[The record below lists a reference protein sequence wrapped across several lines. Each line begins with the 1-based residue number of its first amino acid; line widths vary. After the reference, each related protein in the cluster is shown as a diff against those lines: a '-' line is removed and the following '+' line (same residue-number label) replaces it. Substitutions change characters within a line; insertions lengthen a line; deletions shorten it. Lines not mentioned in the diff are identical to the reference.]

1 MSVQISGRT
10 VSVSNLTII
19 DREGK
24 VTIHGQDE
32 TNVSNVV
39 VDEQVSSASE
49 PVSPNPCTP
58 VPLPQR
64 VFRIVPIE
72 DAARGRW
79 DAGRLAVGESEEEI
93 RTREGVAGG
102 VFVELMTEHHR
113 HRLHLDGLI
122 QRRWMREEDAREE
135 RMMKRRREFVAA
147 LTGER
152 DQISTVG
159 GG

>member
-1 MSVQISGRT
+1 MS
-10 VSVSNLTII
+10 
-19 DREGK
+19 
-24 VTIHGQDE
+24 
-32 TNVSNVV
+32 
-39 VDEQVSSASE
+39 SSE
-49 PVSPNPCTP
+49 
-58 VPLPQR
+58 PLPQR

-93 RTREGVAGG
+93 RSREGVPGG
-102 VFVELMTEHHR
+102 VFVELRTEHHR
-113 HRLHLDGLI
+113 DRLHLDGLM
-122 QRRWMREEDAREE
+122 QRRWRREEDAREE

-159 GG
+159 GGS